1 MNTKNNLSQVNVKTH
16 KEGDFPELKILSYKE
31 MYDLVTQFI
40 QQTVL
45 IKDVE
50 LTISNRTS
58 IKIFV
63 PKLPFVSLLITDI
76 DSLVDLKTYD
86 VNGQKISLIQSE
98 VMMNILFFG
107 NEQISSLE
115 LAQAFK
121 VRFNKGWVTEQF
133 AQYSKAFIPLY
144 SNNLTIKPTLMGVPE
159 QFEDTCSVDAY
170 FELHPEIVDRDS
182 SKENSYGC

>member
-1 MNTKNNLSQVNVKTH
+1 MNTKNNLSQVNAKTP
-16 KEGDFPELKILSYKE
+16 KDGDFPELKILSYKE
-31 MYDLVTQFI
+31 MYDLVTKFI
-40 QQTVL
+40 QQVIL

-58 IKIFV
+58 IKISV
-63 PKLPFVSLLITDI
+63 PKLPFVSLLIADI
-76 DSLVDLKTYD
+76 YRLPDLKTYD

-98 VMMNILFFG
+98 VMMNIMFFG

-121 VRFNKGWVTEQF
+121 ARFNNGWATEQF
-133 AQYSKAFIPLY
+133 AQHSKVFIPLY
-144 SNNLTIKPTLMGVPE
+144 SNNLTIQPALMGVPE

-170 FELHPEIVDRDS
+170 FELHPEIV
-182 SKENSYGC
+182 E

>member
-1 MNTKNNLSQVNVKTH
+1 MNIENSLLQAQVKTP
-16 KEGDFPELKILSYKE
+16 KDGDFPELKILSYKE
-31 MYDLVTQFI
+31 MYDLVTKFI

-58 IKIFV
+58 IQISV
-63 PKLPFVSLLITDI
+63 PRLPFVSLLIADI
-76 DSLVDLKTYD
+76 YRLPDLKTYD

-121 VRFNKGWVTEQF
+121 ARFNKGWATEQF
-133 AQYSKAFIPLY
+133 AQHSKSFIPLY
-144 SNNLTIKPTLMGVPE
+144 SNNLTIKPALMGIPK

-170 FELHPEIVDRDS
+170 FELHPEIVGNV
-182 SKENSYGC
+182 K

>member
-1 MNTKNNLSQVNVKTH
+1 MTIKNNSSKDTVKSS
-16 KEGDFPELKILSYKE
+16 KDGDFPKLKILNHSE
-31 MYDLVTQFI
+31 IYDLVTKFI
-40 QQTVL
+40 QKVVL

-58 IKIFV
+58 FKISI
-63 PKLPFVSLLITDI
+63 PQLPFISLLIADI
-76 DSLVDLKTYD
+76 YLLPDLKTYT

-115 LAQAFK
+115 LAQTFK
-121 VRFNKGWVTEQF
+121 TRFNKGWATEQF
-133 AQYSKAFIPLY
+133 AQYSKSFIPLY
-144 SNNLTIKPTLMGVPE
+144 SNNLTIKPALMGVSK

-170 FELHPEIVDRDS
+170 FELHPEIV
-182 SKENSYGC
+182 E